1 MKKILLLCFLF
12 ALAIGNTQPFKKSDS
27 LIFIDT
33 DNHYLINTGI
43 PEKKDFVV
51 SKKAKYY
58 LLNKPIWSYFTI
70 QNSTSSE
77 QKLIVYNSLRFLRF
91 ADILIVHED
100 QTKETFLIGSNRK
113 NDFSSLGTIGYPL
126 TLKPHETVEIY
137 TRHNSIG
144 PISTHWNV
152 ADTYQY
158 YSERASEST
167 FHGITIGIVI
177 LLIIYAMMMF
187 YISREKSNLLFAG
200 FIFNRLMFFWAFS
213 GFFYTY
219 NYGLGVFFRE
229 CINIFG
235 PMALLLEGL
244 FLISLYNLKQKSPL
258 FYRLFSLSIAL
269 STLILIIAVYS
280 ALTVFSILF
289 IKIIMS
295 YVVVFTLLVLTFALY
310 AVRQKWTGSKSLL
323 MSVLMYIFIRYSYVT
338 FLDQSNLFY
347 LIPMSAGIIE
357 ILLIQ
362 AALSFKVKELYN
374 EKIKAQRIILDHAK
388 YLSIGKMHA
397 ATIHQLKTPIARIGA
412 IITRIRSIFE
422 LHKKEL
428 TSEEYASSNELEKIV
443 TMANN
448 TLTDLYNLYSTD
460 QEKEHFDLKEAINET
475 LILINTLSREHA
487 ISVHLSLIPAPLFN
501 YPNSL
506 KHIFIII
513 LENSIDILIER
524 NIKNPAINISLTKNE
539 THYTIAFCDNG
550 GGIMVQPVEDI
561 FEFYKSYKKTK
572 GLGLGLA
579 LAKDLAN
586 FTNAQIIVTNH
597 KDGACFTL
605 EIPFENPKLE

>member
-1 MKKILLLCFLF
+1 M
-12 ALAIGNTQPFKKSDS
+12 GNTQPFVKSDS
-27 LIFIDT
+27 LIYIDRNNRYSLEAKIPDKKNFI
-33 DNHYLINTGI
+33 IN
-43 PEKKDFVV
+43 E
-51 SKKAKYY
+51 KAKYY
-58 LLNKPIWSYFTI
+58 LLDKPIWSYFTL
-70 QNSTSSE
+70 QNNTSTE
-77 QKLIVYNSLRFLRF
+77 QKLIVYNSLRFLRY
-91 ADILIVHED
+91 AEIVIVHGD
-100 QTKETFLIGSNRK
+100 NTKETFLIGSNRESTL
-113 NDFSSLGTIGYPL
+113 SSLGTIGYPL

-152 ADTYQY
+152 TDAYHY

-167 FHGITIGIVI
+167 FHGITIGIVV

-187 YISREKSNLLFAG
+187 YVSREKSNLLFAG
-200 FIFNRLMFFWAFS
+200 FIFTRLMFFLAFS

-219 NYGLGVFFRE
+219 NYDLGVFFRE

-235 PMALLLEGL
+235 PIVLLLESL

-258 FYRLFSLSIAL
+258 FYRLFSISNALSI
-269 STLILIIAVYS
+269 LILIIAAYS
-280 ALTVFSILF
+280 ALTVFPIIF
-289 IKIIMS
+289 IKIIML
-295 YVVVFTLLVLTFALY
+295 YIGIFTLLVFIFALY

-338 FLDQSNLFY
+338 FLNQSHLFY

-357 ILLIQ
+357 IFLIQ
-362 AALSFKVKELYN
+362 ATLTLKVKELYN
-374 EKIKAQRIILDHAK
+374 EKVKAQRIILDHAK

-397 ATIHQLKTPIARIGA
+397 ATIHQLKMPIARIGA
-412 IITRIRSIFE
+412 IATRIRSIFE
-422 LHKKEL
+422 LHKNQL
-428 TSEEYASSNELEKIV
+428 HSEEYASSDELEKIV
-443 TMANN
+443 AMANN
-448 TLTDLYNLYSTD
+448 TISDLYNLYSTD

-475 LILINTLSREHA
+475 LILTHTLSQDNA
-487 ISVHLSLIPAPLFN
+487 ISIHRSLTSAPLFN

-513 LENSIDILIER
+513 LENAIDILIER
-524 NIKNPAINISLTKNE
+524 NIKNPTINISLTQNE
-539 THYTIAFCDNG
+539 TYYTISFCDNG
-550 GGIMVQPVEDI
+550 GGIMIQPVEDI

-586 FTNAQIIVTNH
+586 FTNTHITVTNN

-605 EIPFENPKLE
+605 KISIL